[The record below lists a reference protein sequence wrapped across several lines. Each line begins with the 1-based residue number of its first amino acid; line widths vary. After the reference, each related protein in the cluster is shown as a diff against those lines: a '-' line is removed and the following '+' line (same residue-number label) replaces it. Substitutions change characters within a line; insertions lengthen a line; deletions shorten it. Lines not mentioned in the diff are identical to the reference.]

1 MWGKEHRDGRQE
13 LVESRIDRN
22 AVPDAIGYYPTIFI
36 MQVAVVL
43 LLLIG
48 SLLAL
53 LNNPSP
59 HAFILFALTFLTV
72 IWFSL
77 SALKWRP
84 NRCKNLIEEDR
95 IRWEL
100 VFNNLALK
108 GIKKYK
114 KIEQGAPL
122 HGDNAS
128 FHPRQ

>member
-1 MWGKEHRDGRQE
+1 MWGKEHRDDQQE
-13 LVESRIDRN
+13 LVESWIDRN

-36 MQVAVVL
+36 MHVAVVL

-53 LNNPSP
+53 LNNPST

-84 NRCKNLIEEDR
+84 NRYPPVVTLVLIYLFVGNGPGGVPQICQEDQILLEE
-95 IRWEL
+95 
-100 VFNNLALK
+100 
-108 GIKKYK
+108 
-114 KIEQGAPL
+114 
-122 HGDNAS
+122 GD
-128 FHPRQ
+128 